1 MIAKEIAVKRT
12 LEIIFEDDKEQFELF
27 KFSLFS
33 EFGEILPLKIVLPS
47 TEEYAVFPFR
57 RVNRGGKK
65 DFDFKL
71 LPTLDGAVK
80 TTIPLRVANGIV
92 YALYPENAL
101 NFIVISS
108 DGALR
113 IYQYSVIGRWDGLF
127 FVKQLLFEGMMNGNG
142 VHCPEKP
149 WMSFKPWGQLL
160 EENVVKEVL
169 IKQGFSSRFN
179 GEEKISFITDSKK
192 KEAFVIW
199 YNVAMGIGY
208 GILPDDKIA
217 VIHWRQLPQNQL
229 FLSPGSLISFQSEFY
244 DKDGRLQLL
253 GVKLL

>member
-160 EENVVKEVL
+160 EENVVKE
-169 IKQGFSSRFN
+169 
-179 GEEKISFITDSKK
+179 
-192 KEAFVIW
+192 AFVIW

-253 GVKLL
+253 GVKLF